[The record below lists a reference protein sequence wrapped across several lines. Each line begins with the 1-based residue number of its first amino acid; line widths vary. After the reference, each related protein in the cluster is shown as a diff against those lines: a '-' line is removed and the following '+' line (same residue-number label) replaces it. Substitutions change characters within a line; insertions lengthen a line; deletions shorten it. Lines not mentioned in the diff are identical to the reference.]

1 MEERREDFATSALR
15 ACADSGEAAGD
26 STLYESEGE
35 PVADMMS
42 VEREVGDNWT
52 SRTYQMEILGY
63 QISPDPSLAE
73 AGAARNNLGASSAGS
88 GQHRRRRR
96 MHSDAVTQSM
106 YNLAIYTRPS

>member
-73 AGAARNNLGASSAGS
+73 AGAARNNLGATP
-88 GQHRRRRR
+88 
-96 MHSDAVTQSM
+96 DWF
-106 YNLAIYTRPS
+106 RPTSTKTTHAFGRCYSKHV

>member
-1 MEERREDFATSALR
+1 MEERREDFAASALR

-52 SRTYQMEILGY
+52 SKTYQMEILGY
-63 QISPDPSLAE
+63 QISPDPGLAE
-73 AGAARNNLGASSAGS
+73 AGAARNNLGAIPDWF
-88 GQHRRRRR
+88 RPLL
-96 MHSDAVTQSM
+96 TQTTHAFGRCYSKHV
-106 YNLAIYTRPS
+106 